1 MAGFRRDKPIDP
13 MHERG
18 ICLWLAEH
26 HKRRVAETEGWER
39 DDHAKAAKACR
50 ERADEWLQQANAP
63 AGPAR
68 PPQVE
73 AAPCK
78 ANRVASRAAPTSQHK
93 PKPAQPQPTKTAAGQ
108 GALF

>member
-26 HKRRVAETEGWER
+26 HDRRVAETEGWER
-39 DDHAKAAKACR
+39 DDHQRAAAGCR
-50 ERADEWLQQANAP
+50 KNAARWQEEVERLAAVADQ
-63 AGPAR
+63 
-68 PPQVE
+68 
-73 AAPCK
+73 PCK
-78 ANRVASRAAPTSQHK
+78 AKPVASHAQPSVQHK
-93 PKPAQPQPTKTAAGQ
+93 PKPKPAAAPPTVAGQ

>member
-26 HKRRVAETEGWER
+26 HDRRVAETDGWER
-39 DDHAKAAKACR
+39 DDHAKAATACR
-50 ERADEWLQQANAP
+50 ERAEEWLQQANA
-63 AGPAR
+63 AAAPAR
-68 PPQVE
+68 PVE
-73 AAPCK
+73 AVPCK
-78 ANRVASRAAPTSQHK
+78 PNPVASHAAPNPQHK
-93 PKPAQPQPTKTAAGQ
+93 PKPKPAQHQPPTVAGQ